1 MEITLVKFL
10 YNIHFLLGW
19 ICPGKSNPLYPPFAL
34 LSFLPLTM
42 GSGEEDLIRTEQPLS
57 YLLYIATV
65 STVWFVALLL
75 TVLL

>member
-1 MEITLVKFL
+1 MA
-10 YNIHFLLGW
+10 
-19 ICPGKSNPLYPPFAL
+19 KSLQIYIFYWVGSVRVQANLPPAVPFAL
-34 LSFLPLTM
+34 LSFLALTM
-42 GSGEEDLIRTEQPLS
+42 GSREEDLIRTEQPLS